1 MASVSCQTAQWVST
15 SPYVKLTV
23 SEVSSSETTTTLR
36 YTLYYIASSA
46 ANTSVVKTGT
56 ITIGDW
62 SLSVS
67 KNINNLTGTT
77 AITTGTRVIEKTKA
91 TRNIACSCTFGFEL
105 TWSGVYCGAKT
116 ASTVITIDAITSYQ
130 VTYNANGGTGAP
142 SAQKKWNGE
151 TLTLS
156 STKPTRTGYTFQGWG
171 VTASDTTV
179 AYKPGASYGGVGNL
193 TLYAIWVANTY
204 AVIYNANGGTGAPAA
219 QIKTHGETLK
229 LTTSISNL
237 KRTNYTFKG
246 WATSATGSVVYN
258 PGDSYTTNA
267 IVTLY
272 AVWELNYV
280 LPKIYNTTAEW
291 ASDQGDSILVKFDWE
306 TTNSN
311 PTATIAFNNASGE
324 AVHTVSFGQLS
335 GKSGRLE
342 RTISEVESNSLNIDT
357 SYVIKITLSDGGG
370 DTTSTVT
377 LTGNVYPIDFLA
389 GGRGVSFGGPASLG
403 DTAHF
408 QFAARFDKEVYGNV
422 PGMNKLPEIPANDDF
437 NDYITTGCWAVYRDD
452 NAETIANIPVARAG
466 RLEVWS
472 STGEG
477 IRAEQWS
484 YLRQRFIPHNNEN
497 ATWERDIKRVEDNV
511 WRYYEW
517 HRTTLTPAASEKI
530 YSKSAITAAP
540 ASDQLLG
547 KAGGAYTI
555 VIMHT
560 TATVVGDRL
569 TIADGAIKI
578 GKNISHVRISGQ
590 TLVKCGSASRIRY
603 ARIQKVSNNGTQTNL
618 AWACLN
624 AAAES
629 NIVLS
634 FTPVITN
641 VSEGDKIQMLY
652 SSEDTAD
659 TNKRGSSTNGWQTYL
674 TVEEL

>member
-1 MASVSCQTAQWVST
+1 MATTTCQTKRWVST

-23 SEVSSSETTTTLR
+23 ITTEYDNTTNFSYKLE
-36 YTLYYIASSA
+36 YISDYGPASTTA
-46 ANTSVVKTGT
+46 AKAYSVTIGGAVVKSGTCNIDGKQNLVICEGSTTIYKTTATKT
-56 ITIGDW
+56 IT
-62 SLSVS
+62 
-67 KNINNLTGTT
+67 
-77 AITTGTRVIEKTKA
+77 
-91 TRNIACSCTFGFEL
+91 CSCDFSFNL
-105 TWSGVYCGAKT
+105 TWSGSYCGSLSAQVRVIVSPKT
-116 ASTVITIDAITSYQ
+116 NYTI
-130 VTYNANGGTGAP
+130 TYNANGGSGVP
-142 SAQKKWNGE
+142 SAQTKWYNE
-151 TLTLS
+151 ALTLS

-171 VTASDTTV
+171 TSTTDTT
-179 AYKPGASYGGVGNL
+179 ADYQPGASYTANAEI
-193 TLYAIWVANTY
+193 TLYAIWKVVTY
-204 AVIYNANGGTGAPAA
+204 TVTYNANGGVNAPAA
-219 QIKTHGETLK
+219 QRKIYGVSLK
-229 LTTSISNL
+229 LSTT
-237 KRTNYTFKG
+237 KPTRTNHTFKG

-291 ASDQGDSILVKFDWE
+291 VSDQGDSILVKFDWE

-342 RTISEVESNSLNIDT
+342 RTISEAESNSLNIDT
-357 SYVIKITLSDGGG
+357 SYVVKITLSDGGG

-389 GGRGVSFGGPASLG
+389 GGRGVAFGGPASLG

-408 QFAARFDKEVYGNV
+408 QFAARFDKAVYGNV

-540 ASDQLLG
+540 GSDQLLG
-547 KAGGAYTI
+547 KAGGAYTK
-555 VIMHT
+555 VLMHT

-569 TIADGAIKI
+569 TLADGAIRI

-590 TLVKCGSASRIRY
+590 TLVKCGSSSIIRY

-641 VSEGDKIQMLY
+641 VSEGDMIQMLY
-652 SSEDTAD
+652 SSQDKAD
-659 TNKRGSSTNGWQTYL
+659 TNKRGSSTNGWQTYM